1 MNAPDNG
8 GSATPADLIQPF
20 DLEVPGLRGRL
31 VRMGPLADEVLSH
44 HDYPEAVAGLLGE
57 ALALVSVLSSMLKF
71 DGVFTLQTKGDGP
84 VGMLV
89 ADMTAAGELRGY
101 AEFDE
106 DRLAALAASGAE
118 TPAARALMGNG
129 YIAFTVDQG
138 AHTERYQGIVELT
151 GDSLEDCVQHY
162 FRQSEQLKTAVKL
175 AAGPVDGAWRAGGLL
190 LQQLPEAEA
199 AERAL
204 APEPATDQED
214 HWRRAVVLMAS
225 CSDQELL
232 APGLPAND
240 LLYRLFHQE
249 QVRVYRPRP
258 LVKGCRC
265 SRARLARIL
274 GSLPQDEV
282 VDMKVEDAVVM
293 TCQFCNV
300 DFRFDDAALEEIY
313 TS

>member
-1 MNAPDNG
+1 MSLPDSTAP
-8 GSATPADLIQPF
+8 AMPADLIQPF

-31 VRMGPLADEVLSH
+31 VRMGPLVQTVLSH
-44 HDYPEAVAGLLGE
+44 HAYPEAVAGLLGE
-57 ALALVSVLSSMLKF
+57 ALALVGVLSSMLKF
-71 DGVFTLQTKGDGP
+71 DGIFTLQTKGDGP
-84 VGMLV
+84 VSMLV

-101 AEFDE
+101 ADFDQA
-106 DRLAALAASGAE
+106 RLAALAASGAE
-118 TPAARALMGNG
+118 TPAARALLGNG

-151 GDSLEDCVQHY
+151 GDSLDDCVQHY

-175 AAGPVDGAWRAGGLL
+175 SAARVDGAWRAGGLL
-190 LQQLPEAEA
+190 LQQLPEEESLA
-199 AERAL
+199 AAR

-232 APGLPAND
+232 DLGLPAND

-249 QVRVYRPRP
+249 QVRVYQPRP

-265 SRARLARIL
+265 SRERLARIL
-274 GSLPQDEV
+274 GSLPRDEV
-282 VDMKVEDAVVM
+282 ADMKVEGEVVM
-293 TCQFCNV
+293 TCQFCNI
-300 DFRFDDAALEEIY
+300 DFRFDDAALEKIY